1 MPTASALQDR
11 ALLDAARSG
20 DEGAFTRLL
29 EGHRRELH
37 AHCYRMLGSYHD
49 AEDAMQDVGL
59 RAWRGLPRFDGRS
72 SLRSWLYRIATNV
85 CLDAINR
92 RARRVLPID
101 HGPSAGAGADPAEP
115 LVETVWVEPYP
126 DERLGL
132 EDGYASPEATYEQ
145 RESVELA
152 FIAAM
157 QRLPASQRATLIL
170 REVLGFSAAEV
181 ADTLE
186 TSTASVNSSLQRAR
200 KAVADDLPERT
211 QQATLRALGDETLRE
226 IVQRY
231 VEAWDSGDPDAVVA
245 MLAEDAAFSMPPNAT
260 WFRGREAILEFLPR
274 GPLSIPRRFVPLRAN
289 GQPAFATYRW
299 VADEARWLGN
309 AIHVITLR
317 DDGGIVDAVAFLS
330 LDLFPAFG
338 VPPVLDAPPP
348 A

>member
-1 MPTASALQDR
+1 
-11 ALLDAARSG
+11 
-20 DEGAFTRLL
+20 
-29 EGHRRELH
+29 
-37 AHCYRMLGSYHD
+37 MLGSYHD

-92 RARRVLPID
+92 RPKRVLPID
-101 HGPSAGAGADPAEP
+101 HGPSAGAGSDLAEP

-132 EDGYASPEATYEQ
+132 EDGFASPEASYEQ

-211 QQATLRALGDETLRE
+211 QQATLRALGDEALRE

-231 VEAWDSGDPDAVVA
+231 VEAWDSGDPNAVVA

-274 GPLSIPRRFVPLRAN
+274 GAAVHPAPLPAAARQRPARLRHLPLGGRGAALARQRDPRHHAARRRRDRRRRRLPLARPLPAVRRAA
-289 GQPAFATYRW
+289 G
-299 VADEARWLGN
+299 ARR
-309 AIHVITLR
+309 A
-317 DDGGIVDAVAFLS
+317 AA
-330 LDLFPAFG
+330 A
-338 VPPVLDAPPP
+338 
-348 A
+348 